1 MNENFYLM
9 ACHRNR
15 VFEKSK
21 DMTGKNLCCLSVILS
36 FCIFSF
42 CLVFSAGE
50 LFGQSQRIEKGDILE
65 IHVYGYE
72 EFSRTV
78 MVEPDGTIDFPLVS
92 NIPVQGLSLDELREI
107 LRSQAAKLLGER
119 PIITVRFSL
128 TMNVGVTVLGQVAI
142 PGEYLVAKRATV
154 QGAITRAGGTTP
166 RAQLENVKLIRK
178 TDGETETIAID
189 LNAFFIQGD
198 PTLLPSLEDGDVIVV
213 PGLPGSHDVK
223 VLGEVQDP
231 GTYQIFTGANL
242 FDALYLAGGPTEDAA
257 LNRTRLVTPFRNSSR
272 EVKIDIDKLLQ
283 SEQVKNIP
291 EVRPGDIIY
300 IPTRRKFF
308 RNFLSVLRDAAT
320 IAWPIVMILYYSGA
334 FDRN

>member
-1 MNENFYLM
+1 
-9 ACHRNR
+9 
-15 VFEKSK
+15 
-21 DMTGKNLCCLSVILS
+21 MTRRNLCCSSAILSIGLFSLCVILS
-36 FCIFSF
+36 T
-42 CLVFSAGE
+42 GE

-128 TMNVGVTVLGQVAI
+128 TMNVGVTVLGQVAV

-154 QGAITRAGGTTP
+154 QGAITRAGGATP
-166 RAQLENVKLIRK
+166 RALLEDVKLIRK
-178 TDGETETIAID
+178 KNGETETISID
-189 LNAFFIQGD
+189 MNAFFIQGD
-198 PTLLPSLEDGDVIVV
+198 PSLLPSLEDGDVIVV
-213 PGLPGSHDVK
+213 PGLPGSYDVK

-231 GTYQIFTGANL
+231 GTYQIFNGANL
-242 FDALYLAGGPTEDAA
+242 FDALYLAGGPTKDAA
-257 LNRTRLVTPFRNSSR
+257 LNRTRLVSPFQQGSR
-272 EVKIDIDKLLQ
+272 DVNINIDKFLQ
-283 SEQVKNIP
+283 SEQGKNIP
-291 EVRPGDIIY
+291 EVKPGDIIY
-300 IPTRRKFF
+300 VPTRRKFF
-308 RNFLSVLRDAAT
+308 RNFLSVLRDVAT

-334 FDRN
+334 FDRK

>member
-1 MNENFYLM
+1 
-9 ACHRNR
+9 
-15 VFEKSK
+15 
-21 DMTGKNLCCLSVILS
+21 MTRRNLCCSSAMLAIGLFSLCVILS
-36 FCIFSF
+36 T
-42 CLVFSAGE
+42 GE

-128 TMNVGVTVLGQVAI
+128 TMNVGVTVLGQVTV

-154 QGAITRAGGTTP
+154 QGAITRAGGATP
-166 RAQLENVKLIRK
+166 RAQLEDVKLIRK
-178 TDGETETIAID
+178 KNGETETISID
-189 LNAFFIQGD
+189 MNAFFIQGD
-198 PTLLPSLEDGDVIVV
+198 PSILPSLEDGDVIVV
-213 PGLPGSHDVK
+213 PGLPGSYDVK

-231 GTYQIFTGANL
+231 GTYQIFSGANL
-242 FDALYLAGGPTEDAA
+242 FDALYLAGGPTDDAA
-257 LNRTRLVTPFRNSSR
+257 LNRTRLVSPFQNGARDVQIN
-272 EVKIDIDKLLQ
+272 IDKFLQ

-291 EVRPGDIIY
+291 EVKPGDIIY
-300 IPTRRKFF
+300 VPTRRKFF
-308 RNFLSVLRDAAT
+308 RNFLTVLRDIAT

-334 FDRN
+334 FDRK

>member
-1 MNENFYLM
+1 MRISILWHDIQSVFLIK
-9 ACHRNR
+9 RNNMIR
-15 VFEKSK
+15 
-21 DMTGKNLCCLSVILS
+21 KNLCCSSAILSIGIFSLCVILS
-36 FCIFSF
+36 T
-42 CLVFSAGE
+42 GE

-154 QGAITRAGGTTP
+154 QGAITRAGGATP
-166 RAQLENVKLIRK
+166 RAQLEAVKLIRK
-178 TDGETETIAID
+178 KNGETETMSID
-189 LNAFFIQGD
+189 MNAFFIQGD
-198 PTLLPSLEDGDVIVV
+198 PSLLPSLEDGDVIVV
-213 PGLPGSHDVK
+213 PGLPGSYDVK

-231 GTYQIFTGANL
+231 GTYQIFSGANL

-257 LNRTRLVTPFRNSSR
+257 LNRTRLVTPFRNGSR
-272 EVKIDIDKLLQ
+272 EVQIDINKFLQ

-291 EVRPGDIIY
+291 EVKPGDIVY

-308 RNFLSVLRDAAT
+308 RNFISVLRDIAT

-334 FDRN
+334 FERN